1 MTIKVAVVGATG
13 RMGKL
18 ALDLIDSAQDLSLH
32 ASLNSRSDLNELDGA
47 DVVFDVTKLEVS
59 ERVVDY
65 CVATKLPVVVGTSG
79 WSEGK
84 LAELEAAVKTAGS
97 TAVIVPNFSIGSMLA
112 TRFATEA
119 AKYFSTIEIVEA
131 HHQHKV
137 DSPSGTAIRTAELIS
152 KARGEMP
159 LVTGVGQEARGQMVA
174 GIPVHS
180 IRLSGISAMQEVYLG
195 GESEVL
201 KIHHEVSSVVSYSGG
216 ILASIR
222 FAATHTGLYV
232 GLESVVG

>member
-32 ASLNSRSDLNELDGA
+32 ASLNSRSNLSELQGA

-59 ERVVDY
+59 EQVVDY
-65 CVATKLPVVVGTSG
+65 CVAAKLPVVVGTSG
-79 WSEGK
+79 WSAAK
-84 LAELEAAVKTAGS
+84 LAELEAAVAKSGS
-97 TAVIVPNFSIGSMLA
+97 TAIIVPNFSIGSMLA

-137 DSPSGTAIRTAELIS
+137 DSPSGTAIRTAELIA

-159 LVTGVGQEARGQMVA
+159 LVTGVGQEARGQIIA

-180 IRLSGISAMQEVYLG
+180 LRLSGVSAMQEVYLG
-195 GESEVL
+195 GDAEVL
-201 KIHHEVSSVVSYSGG
+201 KIHHEVASVASYSGG
-216 ILASIR
+216 ILAAIR
-222 FAATHTGLYV
+222 FAAKNTGLFV
-232 GLESVVG
+232 GLDSVVA

>member
-18 ALDLIDSAQDLSLH
+18 ALDLIDSAQDLVLH
-32 ASLNSRSDLNELDGA
+32 ASLNSRSNLSELQGA

-59 ERVVDY
+59 EQVVHY
-65 CVATKLPVVVGTSG
+65 CVAAKLPVVVGTSG
-79 WSEGK
+79 WSAAK
-84 LAELEAAVKTAGS
+84 LSELEAEVAKNGS

-137 DSPSGTAIRTAELIS
+137 DSPSGTAIRTAELIAG
-152 KARGEMP
+152 ARGEMP

-180 IRLSGISAMQEVYLG
+180 LRLSGVSAMQEVYLG
-195 GESEVL
+195 GEAEVL
-201 KIHHEVSSVVSYSGG
+201 KIHHEVASVASYSGG
-216 ILASIR
+216 ILAAIR
-222 FAATHTGLYV
+222 FAAKNTGLFV
-232 GLESVVG
+232 GLDSVVS